1 MGESLALDPFEVAVR
16 EQPPPVLEDVRVL
29 KENLAR
35 LRASSRSPQ
44 SLAVRV
50 RRKIA
55 ADSTS
60 MERHSVVKSFRT
72 TCEYSSSISSQRLG
86 RPSAPKSIL
95 SDWSVMSRQRAR
107 L

>member
-1 MGESLALDPFEVAVR
+1 MGESLALDPLEVAVR

-29 KENLAR
+29 KENLAS

-50 RRKIA
+50 RPKIA

-60 MERHSVVKSFRT
+60 MDV
-72 TCEYSSSISSQRLG
+72 I
-86 RPSAPKSIL
+86 P
-95 SDWSVMSRQRAR
+95 
-107 L
+107 